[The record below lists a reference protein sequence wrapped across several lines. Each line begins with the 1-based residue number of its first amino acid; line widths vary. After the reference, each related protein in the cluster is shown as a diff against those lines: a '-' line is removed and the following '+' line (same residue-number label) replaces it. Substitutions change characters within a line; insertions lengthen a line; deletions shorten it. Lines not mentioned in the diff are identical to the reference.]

1 MASALGDSR
10 SGSPTSGLGYPKR
23 RGPRGLDDKTLAQ
36 RGFIRLV
43 NPRTGK
49 TEMFKCICCSD
60 SVSSDQDCYIP
71 LKNISHHQKT
81 KKHINNHEIWHRNQS
96 QREREQLAYDTA
108 YPHETDAEDDD
119 FPMDFDDPILPHIP
133 DEDTFNS
140 QLLENN
146 TFEDEIFSLPDETG
160 LEKLLFSVLE
170 SEGSEEMRQF
180 AEDIRRLQLAKEE
193 TPNGFDGDVD
203 GDEGDGEEFDDSI
216 APENTPLEPD
226 IDNSWSPWPNK
237 IYCLLDVMDSLGR
250 MRFSTRQIRLILW
263 LLRKL
268 NVPNVPSYYS
278 FRKIQSMVRDT
289 VNHFPTK
296 NLVSQLG
303 NHFTVTDPRNA
314 IALQVA
320 HPITSEFIT
329 RYPAWQPEEV
339 SEVWHARRWYE
350 FGFEML
356 NPLWISP
363 ETGKQFF
370 VREVTRMKNG
380 ELVYP
385 LVWVTLPHGSVGAFS
400 SRVVGQDNDLVIAQ
414 EDVITDPI
422 PAKELLAVVS
432 PDERQTIRYEN
443 GDVYS
448 LNPLR
453 STVGINDD
461 FLVVF
466 VSLWADDVS
475 GNRSKQYNKHV
486 NIYMQN
492 TNLPAKLL
500 NQDHFINFISTSQH
514 ASWAEQMAE
523 ILKIIQGTETMPI
536 QTFNASNKR
545 KCKVVL
551 RVSSLPCDN
560 PQASEEASH
569 IVRGNFLCRTCTV
582 GGSQAEKKTLRVF
595 RALHRDDN
603 PPRNAQSIKASL
615 EQQLDLAM
623 QGGSLDRVKKLQ
635 SQTGTKDFFTNDWI
649 SKIIPQTRILR
660 AQKKTKDE
668 IYRIMRDWF
677 DQQPGL
683 KRNPLLDVA
692 GLDPAHDTPF
702 ELLHTYSLGIM
713 KYGWRHVVSR
723 MPKDRVDILV
733 AKLDSAAKDCLDT
746 DKGDAL
752 YIWRYSHSLNG
763 RHYRFLSQSLPL
775 QLFGILTEDEDKATC
790 QLMLSIASLGAHL
803 WFPVIKNLDKY
814 INDLEI
820 LVPNVQD
827 LLDEINPD
835 FITKKP
841 KVHYLCHVIRDVLRY
856 GPVIHQ
862 ATERHERFNSV
873 VRGCTIRGNGHA
885 NSHDVAAW
893 FAHAGICAHLVTGG
907 LFVTETGIWGAGH
920 KVLELR
926 QDHGLCTHLGWSV
939 PRKAKKGKVIR
950 LAGQKDGKSYAVEA
964 ASGDHCKVG
973 NWVVCRNGVS

>member
-1 MASALGDSR
+1 MG
-10 SGSPTSGLGYPKR
+10 T
-23 RGPRGLDDKTLAQ
+23 
-36 RGFIRLV
+36 
-43 NPRTGK
+43 
-49 TEMFKCICCSD
+49 
-60 SVSSDQDCYIP
+60 
-71 LKNISHHQKT
+71 
-81 KKHINNHEIWHRNQS
+81 
-96 QREREQLAYDTA
+96 
-108 YPHETDAEDDD
+108 
-119 FPMDFDDPILPHIP
+119 
-133 DEDTFNS
+133 
-140 QLLENN
+140 
-146 TFEDEIFSLPDETG
+146 
-160 LEKLLFSVLE
+160 
-170 SEGSEEMRQF
+170 
-180 AEDIRRLQLAKEE
+180 
-193 TPNGFDGDVD
+193 
-203 GDEGDGEEFDDSI
+203 
-216 APENTPLEPD
+216 
-226 IDNSWSPWPNK
+226 
-237 IYCLLDVMDSLGR
+237 
-250 MRFSTRQIRLILW
+250 
-263 LLRKL
+263 
-268 NVPNVPSYYS
+268 
-278 FRKIQSMVRDT
+278 
-289 VNHFPTK
+289 
-296 NLVSQLG
+296 
-303 NHFTVTDPRNA
+303 
-314 IALQVA
+314 
-320 HPITSEFIT
+320 
-329 RYPAWQPEEV
+329 
-339 SEVWHARRWYE
+339 
-350 FGFEML
+350 
-356 NPLWISP
+356 
-363 ETGKQFF
+363 
-370 VREVTRMKNG
+370 
-380 ELVYP
+380 
-385 LVWVTLPHGSVGAFS
+385 FS

-635 SQTGTKDFFTNDWI
+635 SQTGTKGFFTNDWI

-723 MPKDRVDILV
+723 MPKDGVDIL
-733 AKLDSAAKDCLDT
+733 
-746 DKGDAL
+746 
-752 YIWRYSHSLNG
+752 W
-763 RHYRFLSQSLPL
+763 LS
-775 QLFGILTEDEDKATC
+775 
-790 QLMLSIASLGAHL
+790 
-803 WFPVIKNLDKY
+803 
-814 INDLEI
+814 
-820 LVPNVQD
+820 
-827 LLDEINPD
+827 
-835 FITKKP
+835 
-841 KVHYLCHVIRDVLRY
+841 
-856 GPVIHQ
+856 
-862 ATERHERFNSV
+862 
-873 VRGCTIRGNGHA
+873 
-885 NSHDVAAW
+885 
-893 FAHAGICAHLVTGG
+893 
-907 LFVTETGIWGAGH
+907 
-920 KVLELR
+920 
-926 QDHGLCTHLGWSV
+926 
-939 PRKAKKGKVIR
+939 
-950 LAGQKDGKSYAVEA
+950 
-964 ASGDHCKVG
+964 
-973 NWVVCRNGVS
+973 

>member
-237 IYCLLDVMDSLGR
+237 I
-250 MRFSTRQIRLILW
+250 
-263 LLRKL
+263 
-268 NVPNVPSYYS
+268 
-278 FRKIQSMVRDT
+278 SMVRDT

-380 ELVYP
+380 ELV
-385 LVWVTLPHGSVGAFS
+385 

-422 PAKELLAVVS
+422 PAKELLAVLEQLE
-432 PDERQTIRYEN
+432 DEN

-595 RALHRDDN
+595 RALHR
-603 PPRNAQSIKASL
+603 
-615 EQQLDLAM
+615 
-623 QGGSLDRVKKLQ
+623 
-635 SQTGTKDFFTNDWI
+635 
-649 SKIIPQTRILR
+649 
-660 AQKKTKDE
+660 
-668 IYRIMRDWF
+668 
-677 DQQPGL
+677 PGL

-820 LVPNVQD
+820 LVANVQD

-841 KVHYLCHVIRDVLRY
+841 KVHYLCHVTRDVLRY

-873 VRGCTIRGNGHA
+873 VRGCTIRGNGQA

-939 PRKAKKGKVIR
+939 PRKAKKGKVVR

-973 NWVVCRNGVS
+973 NWVVCRNGLQFSLRDNHVGKGRSDERDR

>member
-1 MASALGDSR
+1 
-10 SGSPTSGLGYPKR
+10 
-23 RGPRGLDDKTLAQ
+23 
-36 RGFIRLV
+36 
-43 NPRTGK
+43 
-49 TEMFKCICCSD
+49 
-60 SVSSDQDCYIP
+60 
-71 LKNISHHQKT
+71 
-81 KKHINNHEIWHRNQS
+81 
-96 QREREQLAYDTA
+96 
-108 YPHETDAEDDD
+108 
-119 FPMDFDDPILPHIP
+119 MDFDDPILPHIP

-146 TFEDEIFSLPDETG
+146 TFEDEIF
-160 LEKLLFSVLE
+160 K
-170 SEGSEEMRQF
+170 GSEEMRQF

-237 IYCLLDVMDSLGR
+237 I
-250 MRFSTRQIRLILW
+250 
-263 LLRKL
+263 
-268 NVPNVPSYYS
+268 
-278 FRKIQSMVRDT
+278 SMVRDT

-422 PAKELLAVVS
+422 PAKELLAV
-432 PDERQTIRYEN
+432 
-443 GDVYS
+443 
-448 LNPLR
+448 
-453 STVGINDD
+453 
-461 FLVVF
+461 
-466 VSLWADDVS
+466 
-475 GNRSKQYNKHV
+475 
-486 NIYMQN
+486 
-492 TNLPAKLL
+492 
-500 NQDHFINFISTSQH
+500 
-514 ASWAEQMAE
+514 
-523 ILKIIQGTETMPI
+523 
-536 QTFNASNKR
+536 
-545 KCKVVL
+545 
-551 RVSSLPCDN
+551 
-560 PQASEEASH
+560 ASEEASH

-820 LVPNVQD
+820 LVANVQD
-827 LLDEINPD
+827 LLDETNPD

-973 NWVVCRNGVS
+973 NWVVLIQHVLQSLTCFEGKILYGRIVDIVPSSDDDLGMVTINRCTIGGNRHPIHGMPMLQRNDGVFVTVFSQAVLFRFAAEHDCLKGNCPVRRLRPSRQERQVTSKMAYGVDHVDDEHFVINLLSLHNPHLIREVLPPMLTEPRRTFEDREAHIEQMVRKLQTESNQPSAPPSVPPDIPVAEVKDSSNSL